1 MRECDNAAEK
11 NGGKMVILKQKS
23 WKRGEQRTWDND
35 VKAKGN
41 TLELQVVNVYEQ
53 AEMKKCEE
61 RE

>member
-1 MRECDNAAEK
+1 MQQKRTGE
-11 NGGKMVILKQKS
+11 KMVILKQKS

-53 AEMKKCEE
+53 AEMKKCEK

>member
-1 MRECDNAAEK
+1 
-11 NGGKMVILKQKS
+11 MVILKQKS